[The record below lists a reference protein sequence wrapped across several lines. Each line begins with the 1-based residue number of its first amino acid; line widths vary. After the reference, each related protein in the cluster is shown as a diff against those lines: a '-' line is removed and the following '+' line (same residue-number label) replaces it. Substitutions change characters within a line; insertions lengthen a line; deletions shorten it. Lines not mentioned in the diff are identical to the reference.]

1 MQQQYLNALSECFK
15 VCGIHGCDRLMHAHL
30 CRLLELSL
38 QPVAALDYFRRN
50 KQDMTRGVDTIFV
63 QDIEDY
69 LSGRTMQ

>member
-1 MQQQYLNALSECFK
+1 MQSYLTAIAECFK

-30 CRLLELSL
+30 CRLLELSS

-50 KQDMTRGVDTIFV
+50 KQGMTCGVDTMFV

-69 LSGRTMQ
+69 LKNKAAS